1 MTDSSRPLPPGAV
14 ETDADG
20 DQLPMPA
27 ENSDLA
33 DTIQLLEFCRRKGYV
48 VGPMLRVGKLVMQ
61 IVDIRQRK
69 REGLTGEPPADK
81 TDIWEEHG
89 YKARD
94 GLDDGG

>member
-1 MTDSSRPLPPGAV
+1 VTDSSRPLPPGPV

-20 DQLPMPA
+20 DPLPMPA
-27 ENSDLA
+27 ENTDLA
-33 DTIQLLEFCRRKGYV
+33 DAIQLLEFCRRKGYV

-69 REGLTGEPPADK
+69 REGLTGDPAPDK
-81 TDIWEEHG
+81 SDIWEEHG
-89 YKARD
+89 YKPRD